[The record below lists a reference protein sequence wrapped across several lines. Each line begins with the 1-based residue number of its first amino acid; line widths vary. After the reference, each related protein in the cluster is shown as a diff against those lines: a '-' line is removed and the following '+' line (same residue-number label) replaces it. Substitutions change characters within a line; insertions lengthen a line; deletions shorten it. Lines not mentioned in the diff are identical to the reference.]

1 MELFQDVASEEEFAG
16 IAGLQPGSP
25 QIARLK
31 EHLKANHADN
41 AECLCWLYTLRGD
54 SQRAEEVLKAVP
66 EERRGALKM
75 RMNLVAGDVARQIH
89 MMKTQTQAKNQ
100 G

>member
-25 QIARLK
+25 QTAKLK
-31 EHLKANHADN
+31 EHLKANPADN

-54 SQRAEEVLKAVP
+54 SQRAEDALKAVP
-66 EERRGALKM
+66 EERRSALKM
-75 RMNLVAGDVARQIH
+75 RMNLVAGDVARQIRL
-89 MMKTQTQAKNQ
+89 MKIQTQEKAQ
-100 G
+100 